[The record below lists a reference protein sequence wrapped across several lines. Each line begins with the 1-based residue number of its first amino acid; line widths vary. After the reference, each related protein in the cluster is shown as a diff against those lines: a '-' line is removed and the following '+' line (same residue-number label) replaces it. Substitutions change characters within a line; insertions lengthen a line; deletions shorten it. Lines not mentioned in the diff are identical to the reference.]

1 MRRYFLLIAVVIMA
15 SALVLASYYAFNQ
28 PVRLTI
34 AVGPQDSDDAKL
46 VEAIAHRLQS
56 RREPIQ
62 LKIQYKEG
70 SAQAAEAIDGGK
82 VDLAVTRAD
91 LARQPNAGVV
101 LTLHKDPVMVLA
113 TRASGIKKFT
123 DIKGKRIG
131 VIRFNN
137 LTNTE
142 LLSNNTELLK
152 SILSY
157 YSISEM
163 AVGIVQ
169 LTIADLPKAV
179 SEKRIDAVFVVS
191 PSGEAAAIK
200 AVEAMGLGQP
210 AGPVFVPL
218 SEPDAL
224 VFKNPRLVKDEIVRG
239 TYGGEPAKPSVAI
252 STIAVPHNIV
262 ASNGLS
268 DARVASLTRSIFSL
282 KSVLTRD
289 IKLAARIEAP
299 STDKDSATPLHPG
312 AAAYLDDEEQTF
324 FDKYGDFFYIGSM
337 LIGVLASGVAA
348 MFSRRSSA
356 ARNDALEKIEEA
368 LVLLGETR
376 KAETLPEIDA
386 IEGRVDALVQSV
398 VRYGVQAHL
407 NATDIAAFNVTLQQ
421 VREALANRRTML
433 GGSPAEAQGPS
444 PADIQEL
451 RARAAGALLPKAG
464 PAGGPSIGLV

>member
-1 MRRYFLLIAVVIMA
+1 MRRYFLLTAVVIMG
-15 SALVLASYYAFNQ
+15 SAMMFASYYALNQ
-28 PVRLTI
+28 PVKLTI

-62 LKIQYKEG
+62 IKIQYKDG
-70 SAQAAEAIDGGK
+70 SAQAAEAIDAGR

-91 LARQPNAGVV
+91 FAKQPNAGVI

-123 DIKGKRIG
+123 DIKGRRIG

-179 SEKRIDAVFVVS
+179 NEKRIDAVFLVS

-239 TYGGEPAKPSVAI
+239 TYGGEPAKPSTAI
-252 STIAVPHNIV
+252 ATIAVPHNIV
-262 ASNGLS
+262 ASNALS
-268 DARVASLTRSIFSL
+268 DTRVANLTRSIFSL

-312 AAAYLDDEEQTF
+312 ARAYLDDEEETF
-324 FDKYGDFFYIGSM
+324 FDRYGDIFYIGSM

-348 MFSRRSSA
+348 MFGRRSSA
-356 ARNDALEKIEEA
+356 ARNGALQKIEDGLKLIE
-368 LVLLGETR
+368 ETR
-376 KAETLPEIDA
+376 AAGTMSEIDV
-386 IEGRVDALVQSV
+386 IESRADTLVQSV
-398 VRYGVQAHL
+398 VRNSVKAHL

-421 VREALANRRTML
+421 VREALASRRRML
-433 GGSPAEAQGPS
+433 GGGPPDGPS
-444 PADIQEL
+444 SADIQEL
-451 RARAAGALLPKAG
+451 RARAANALLPKTG
-464 PAGGPSIGLV
+464 PTGGQNIGIV